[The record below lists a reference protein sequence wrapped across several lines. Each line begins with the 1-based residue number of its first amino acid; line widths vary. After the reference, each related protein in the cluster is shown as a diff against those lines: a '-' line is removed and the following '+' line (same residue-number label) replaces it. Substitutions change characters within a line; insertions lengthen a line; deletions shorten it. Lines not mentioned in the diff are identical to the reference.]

1 MNEID
6 ITQLKYED
14 RWVDLSELETD
25 RRVQRALRNPTKVD
39 EYRKAWNDNLAGIV
53 SVSHRENGAMAVI
66 DGDHRTAAKINVDPE
81 RTTTP
86 GQIFCRVFEGLSF
99 AEEGYLFI
107 KLNPGNQPSVYDL
120 YRVGVFTGEPQATRI
135 DKIIHSR
142 GYVASN
148 ASGAGN
154 INAIKVLRELDNI
167 DQRIRPEGDESGD
180 SHLLDAVLRVVSRS
194 WGDDKHGLQGPIL
207 QGIGYLVAEYAS
219 RIDWNV
225 LVDVLRGYKGGP
237 FGLLTDARQVVNMKG
252 GRKSMAV
259 AERIVD
265 EYNKGR
271 SKRTLPAWGK
281 RK

>member
-1 MNEID
+1 MTQEID

-14 RWVDLSELETD
+14 RWVNLSELETD

-39 EYRKAWNDNLAGIV
+39 EYRLNWNDNLAGIV

-66 DGDHRTAAKINVDPE
+66 DGDHRTAAKLNVDPA

-135 DKIIHSR
+135 DQILHSR

-167 DQRIRPEGDESGD
+167 DARINPEGDN
-180 SHLLDAVLRVVSRS
+180 SHLLDAVLRVVSRA
-194 WGDDKHGLQGPIL
+194 WGDDRHGLQGPVL
-207 QGIGYLVAEYAS
+207 QGLGYLISEYES
-219 RIDWNV
+219 RIDYNV

-237 FGLLTDARQVVNMKG
+237 FQLLTDARQIVNMKG

-265 EYNKGR
+265 EYNRGR
-271 SKRTLPAWGK
+271 PKRGLPEWKK
-281 RK
+281 RG